1 MGCEC
6 VRSLNIRHAEFLQKL
21 GSADPA
27 DRHLRDKAN
36 LVIWTPNWLYL
47 LLLACSF
54 SIGSMDI
61 GFMEYCSVVDGM
73 VENES
78 ELKLHNHFLE
88 GK

>member
-1 MGCEC
+1 MLS
-6 VRSLNIRHAEFLQKL
+6 VRGVLTLRIGIS
-21 GSADPA
+21 
-27 DRHLRDKAN
+27 RDKAN

-78 ELKLHNHFLE
+78 EMEELLDIKKTKKDQQ
-88 GK
+88 GRTS